1 MTEHHVLYIYRYID
15 IIIDIMIIVI
25 IVTFPVHQDFNE
37 PAKDGKN
44 IWNMGR

>member
-1 MTEHHVLYIYRYID
+1 MTEHHVLYIYIDIDIDID

-37 PAKDGKN
+37 PAEDGKN
-44 IWNMGR
+44 I